1 MSDGCPGEAPVTP
14 TTRPLGLLEAD
25 EAGTDPRQ
33 GCRRLPACR
42 GQLPEGMLQ
51 PGQLVGGG
59 RPGRLMHERR
69 AVDLLSRLVG
79 VVGFE
84 PTTSAV

>member
-1 MSDGCPGEAPVTP
+1 
-14 TTRPLGLLEAD
+14 
-25 EAGTDPRQ
+25 
-33 GCRRLPACR
+33 
-42 GQLPEGMLQ
+42 
-51 PGQLVGGG
+51 VGGG

-84 PTTSAV
+84 PTTSAVMLL